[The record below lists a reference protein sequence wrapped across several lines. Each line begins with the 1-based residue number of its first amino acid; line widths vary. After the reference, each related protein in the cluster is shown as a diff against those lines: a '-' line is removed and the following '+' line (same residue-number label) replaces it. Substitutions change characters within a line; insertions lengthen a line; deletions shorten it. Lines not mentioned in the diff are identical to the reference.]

1 MGGCPWHHPARQWP
15 SCHLKPADWL
25 QVLSPSPSCSWSA
38 RKDPLCAGAV
48 STDAGRWSREEIVT
62 GLCSLSWAERQ
73 LGWMWSTQEGFLEE
87 VASKLRL
94 EVG

>member
-1 MGGCPWHHPARQWP
+1 M
-15 SCHLKPADWL
+15 
-25 QVLSPSPSCSWSA
+25 
-38 RKDPLCAGAV
+38 
-48 STDAGRWSREEIVT
+48 DAGRWSREEIVT

-73 LGWMWSTQEGFLEE
+73 LGWMWSIQEGFLEE